1 MAVLTRQQIEHI
13 FHAHGLGEVQTVT
26 RPARGSVNGV
36 FLING
41 AYVLRVQPRRHMR
54 FYAEQQAY
62 ELLRQSSVPVPQVV
76 ALDTSGLRA
85 PYSYLIL
92 TYLPGQPLIDLWP
105 TLSPEA
111 REKVAFEAGAHLA
124 RIHNVSL
131 DFYGNLG
138 LNQQRFNNFY
148 EYAIDFCAR
157 FVLPAS
163 QTLLYTPKM
172 HEQLSTLL
180 HVCRP
185 YIQHVS
191 PHLVHSDY
199 HFENILVENDTVTG
213 IIDIEWALSGD
224 PTWDFLAEDKWE
236 EQCAGSRLAVYAGYR
251 SVRRLD
257 TQHRL
262 KTRLYKAIHALETIA
277 EWPEH
282 RAWAVERFHR
292 LFGDSDTSGDVPP
305 H

>member
-1 MAVLTRQQIEHI
+1 MAALNHQQVALI
-13 FHAHGLGEVQTVT
+13 FQVHGLGEVQTIT
-26 RPARGSVNGV
+26 RHAHGSANDV

-41 AYVLRVQPRRHMR
+41 THVLRVQPRRHMR
-54 FYAEQQAY
+54 LHAEQQAY
-62 ELLRQSSVPVPQVV
+62 ELLRQSGVPVPQVV
-76 ALDTSGLRA
+76 ALDTSGLRI
-85 PYSYLIL
+85 PYSYLLL
-92 TYLPGQPLIDLWP
+92 TYLPGKPLVKVWP
-105 TLSPEA
+105 TLAPET

-131 DFYGNLG
+131 DFHGNLG
-138 LNQQRFNNFY
+138 SNQQRFNNFY

-163 QTLLYTPKM
+163 QTRLYTPTM
-172 HEQLSTLL
+172 HEQLATLL

-213 IIDIEWALSGD
+213 IIDMEWALSGD
-224 PTWDFLAEDKWE
+224 PTWDFLVEDKWE
-236 EQCAGSRLAVYAGYR
+236 EQCAGSRALVYEGYR
-251 SVRRLD
+251 SIRRLD

-277 EWPEH
+277 EWPEY
-282 RAWAVERFHR
+282 RTWAVQRFHR
-292 LFGDSDTSGDVPP
+292 LFEDADTRGDVPP
-305 H
+305 R

>member
-1 MAVLTRQQIEHI
+1 MAALNRQQIELI
-13 FHAHGLGEVQTVT
+13 FHAHGLGEVRTIT
-26 RPARGSVNGV
+26 RTTRGSVNDV

-54 FYAEQQAY
+54 LYAEKQAY
-62 ELLRQSSVPVPQVV
+62 ELLRQSGVPVPQVV
-76 ALDTSGLRA
+76 ALDTSGLRI
-85 PYSYLIL
+85 PYSYLLL
-92 TYLPGQPLIDLWP
+92 TYLPGERLIDVWP
-105 TLSPEA
+105 TLSSETRA
-111 REKVAFEAGAHLA
+111 KVALEVGAHLA

-131 DFYGNLG
+131 DFYGHLG

-148 EYAIDFCAR
+148 EYAIDCCAR

-163 QTLLYTPKM
+163 QTRLYTPKM
-172 HEQLSTLL
+172 HEQLTTLL
-180 HVCRP
+180 HICRP

-191 PHLVHSDY
+191 PHLVHNDY

-224 PTWDFLAEDKWE
+224 PTWDFLVEDKWE
-236 EQCAGSRLAVYAGYR
+236 EQCAGSRALVYEGYR

-257 TQHRL
+257 PQHRL

-277 EWPEH
+277 EWPEY
-282 RAWAVERFHR
+282 RAWAVERLHR
-292 LFGDSDTSGDVPP
+292 LFADADANGDVPLR
-305 H
+305 